1 MAEADRH
8 IEEEM
13 EEERKKADILA
24 KARQERLEEFQR
36 NYRDGLDQ
44 QRVEQDAL
52 RLIEFEQREQE
63 LGVSTSKS
71 YGIHLLKIFLSKN
84 SDSARN

>member
-13 EEERKKADILA
+13 EEERKKAEALA
-24 KARQERLEEFQR
+24 KARQERLEEFQK

-52 RLIEFEQREQE
+52 KLIEFEQREQE
-63 LGVSTSKS
+63 LAVKCLTFSSC
-71 YGIHLLKIFLSKN
+71 
-84 SDSARN
+84 